1 MAGNERP
8 SFYCEQCGTPLYT
21 GDAFCGACGTRAPE
35 PPVQDA
41 STSEIPARN
50 LSREPDTRRM
60 SAAPTGGPLASGRAT
75 SRGQG
80 NAPVR
85 DGRDDSGGLWVPVA
99 VLAAALVLL
108 LGSGAIAYTLF
119 GNELRALL
127 PGGGDSGNS
136 QSQAAS
142 DGPEQGGAVTE
153 SQTTTVVEPTT
164 VPSTGEVT
172 ALPEETPEEEVEAA
186 IRAHYEAIGDGDFE
200 EAYSYFGPSYTANV
214 SEEDWV
220 SEEDTYD
227 IQGSTIH
234 SVQVEEVS
242 GSEAEATVDVEFEDN
257 TGTPRFEISWAL
269 VQSSDGWKLDEI
281 TDSE

>member
-1 MAGNERP
+1 MAGNERTW
-8 SFYCEQCGTPLYT
+8 FYCEQCGTPLYAD
-21 GDAFCGACGTRAPE
+21 DAFCGACGTRAPE
-35 PPVQDA
+35 SPAQDA
-41 STSEIPARN
+41 PTREIPTRN
-50 LSREPDTRRM
+50 LGREPGTRRM
-60 SAAPTGGPLASGRAT
+60 PAASTGGPLAPGRAA

-85 DGRDDSGGLWVPVA
+85 GGRDDSGGLWVPIA

-119 GNELRALL
+119 GDELRAFL

-136 QSQAAS
+136 QSQAAN
-142 DGPEQGGAVTE
+142 GAPEQGGAVTE
-153 SQTTTVVEPTT
+153 PQTTTIGEPAT

-172 ALPEETPEEEVEAA
+172 ALPEETPEDEVEAA

-220 SEEDTYD
+220 SEEETYD
-227 IQGSTIH
+227 IQSSTIH
-234 SVQVEEVS
+234 SVQVEKVS

-257 TGTPRFEISWAL
+257 TGTPRFEISWSL
-269 VQSSDGWKLDEI
+269 IRSSDGWKLDEI
-281 TDSE
+281 TDS